1 MHHVALHPPTFN
13 GHAFCKLP
21 PKDPWAV
28 SLEYHL
34 CSPFHSVVSCII
46 AQNTYW
52 HRFTSSHSTE
62 IRLGHVTRSG
72 SPWRKIR
79 HPCPCPG
86 GREAWPCGFW
96 HLSYGRWYISILLN
110 SGVAMWLTLAPKMW
124 TVMCHL
130 LKIQLMVFS
139 VPQTTYFPGRDC
151 SIGQSSRLKA
161 MEYKATANPWWIGS
175 MYENELL

>member
-13 GHAFCKLP
+13 GHAFCKLT

-34 CSPFHSVVSCII
+34 CSPFHSVVFCII
-46 AQNTYW
+46 AQKTYW

-62 IRLGHVTRSG
+62 IRLGHVTWSG

-86 GREAWPCGFW
+86 GRRLGHVVSGIFPMEDDTSPSYWTQEWLCDLLWP
-96 HLSYGRWYISILLN
+96 
-110 SGVAMWLTLAPKMW
+110 
-124 TVMCHL
+124 
-130 LKIQLMVFS
+130 LK
-139 VPQTTYFPGRDC
+139 C
-151 SIGQSSRLKA
+151 GQSCVICLRSSSWFSLCHRPPISQAEAVPLAKVA
-161 MEYKATANPWWIGS
+161 D
-175 MYENELL
+175 